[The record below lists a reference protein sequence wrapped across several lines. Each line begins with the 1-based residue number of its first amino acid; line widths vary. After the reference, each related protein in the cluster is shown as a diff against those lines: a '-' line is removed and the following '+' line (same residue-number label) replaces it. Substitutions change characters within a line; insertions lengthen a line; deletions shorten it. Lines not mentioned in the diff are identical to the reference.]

1 MNGGAN
7 NSNIT
12 VPDVRPLPD
21 VRSRGLRSPVPT
33 LPVDHHHNDLDR
45 HRVPEDQWRH
55 RMRRSSHP
63 MKQVRL
69 LGGRVVEVEDNK
81 AARLVRKFGARY
93 IEAAVR
99 APANRAVLPRAGR

>member
-1 MNGGAN
+1 
-7 NSNIT
+7 
-12 VPDVRPLPD
+12 
-21 VRSRGLRSPVPT
+21 
-33 LPVDHHHNDLDR
+33 
-45 HRVPEDQWRH
+45 
-55 RMRRSSHP
+55 